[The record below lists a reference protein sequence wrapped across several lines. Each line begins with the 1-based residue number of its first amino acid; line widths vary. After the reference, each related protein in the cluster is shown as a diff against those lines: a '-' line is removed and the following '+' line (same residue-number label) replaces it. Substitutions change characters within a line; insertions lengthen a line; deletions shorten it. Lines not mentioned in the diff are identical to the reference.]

1 MDAVTGESWCQSGQ
15 GAGEAE
21 LCGHQEL
28 PSTKQVRSSLL
39 HLLAWAPTLSSHQVS
54 QPAVPNRVILVCL
67 LGSGKQES
75 AELCA
80 VTA

>member
-21 LCGHQEL
+21 LCGHQGL

-54 QPAVPNRVILVCL
+54 QPAVPNLCVSLAQ
-67 LGSGKQES
+67 GSKSQQS
-75 AELCA
+75 F
-80 VTA
+80 VQ